1 MPPTPPLFPF
11 TYTPLAPPPAAFTG
25 YMAALGLAPGCP
37 DLLLDLA
44 GLYKGRGLL
53 AVRRGGVAL

>member
-1 MPPTPPLFPF
+1 
-11 TYTPLAPPPAAFTG
+11 
-25 YMAALGLAPGCP
+25 MAALGLAPGCP

-53 AVRRGGVAL
+53 AVRRGGGGVVKLRGTLDGYAGS